1 MGGGDVNKTYMAEL
15 GVGWRGTPRPGMCP
29 LVRGCKPH
37 EHEEVKGGLLPRLAS
52 GHASNGSHL
61 LGLCRSYPRASVF
74 LEPTGCSERK
84 WVGRAEVTIPWFLA
98 SLCPGAEPISRSIG
112 WRSYIGG
119 TGRHP
124 IGKGLFPKLK
134 PLVVHTE
141 DRPCSM
147 PITSTAS
154 SWSILGHSI
163 SAGQLLA

>member
-1 MGGGDVNKTYMAEL
+1 MGDVGLHA
-15 GVGWRGTPRPGMCP
+15 
-29 LVRGCKPH
+29 RGCARWSGD
-37 EHEEVKGGLLPRLAS
+37 VSSTSMRRLRA
-52 GHASNGSHL
+52 GFYLVWRVDMPQTGCIYLGSVVHI
-61 LGLCRSYPRASVF
+61 LGQSVF
-74 LEPTGCSERK
+74 SEPTGCSERK